1 MGAGI
6 VAWWKDADNCAYVG
20 LDAENRSWYLRTLV
34 GGKENKES
42 YALPEDFR
50 WGVYHHL
57 RIERN
62 GGCLKIWLDEIPAPG
77 RHVFAEALPVEEAG
91 VPGVFDRTKKA
102 LFEGVTYTIGFD
114 DDRIQLK
121 EHSEI
126 LKGDFL
132 DHYEFS
138 FQLSG
143 LFRIV
148 RCQEAIRF
156 MWIKITIVK
165 AQFNGITRMLEV
177 VVVKTRTTDT

>member
-1 MGAGI
+1 MT
-6 VAWWKDADNCAYVG
+6 
-20 LDAENRSWYLRTLV
+20 E
-34 GGKENKES
+34 
-42 YALPEDFR
+42 P
-50 WGVYHHL
+50 
-57 RIERN
+57 
-62 GGCLKIWLDEIPAPG
+62 
-77 RHVFAEALPVEEAG
+77 G

-138 FQLSG
+138 FQLQVCP
-143 LFRIV
+143 IV

-156 MWIKITIVK
+156 MWIKIT
-165 AQFNGITRMLEV
+165 M
-177 VVVKTRTTDT
+177 